1 MNEHVLIVDF
11 QVKPEHLDRFMK
23 MIDENA
29 RASVGNEPGCS
40 QFDVTRAND
49 DPCHIMLYEVYAN
62 EDAFKVHMTMAHTQ
76 AFLGPAKDMLTKPPA
91 ATFLTRTTAAS
102 KSGK

>member
-29 RASVGNEPGCS
+29 RASVANEPGCV
-40 QFDVTRAND
+40 QFDVTRANND
-49 DPCHIMLYEVYAN
+49 SCHIMLYEVYAN
-62 EDAFKVHMTMAHTQ
+62 EDAFKAHMTMAHTQ
-76 AFLGPAKDMLTKPPA
+76 AFLGPAKDMVTKPPA

-102 KSGK
+102 MSGK

>member
-29 RASVGNEPGCS
+29 CASVKNEPGCS
-40 QFDVTRAND
+40 QFDVTRANN

-62 EDAFKVHMTMAHTQ
+62 EDAFKSHMTYAHTKK
-76 AFLGPAKDMLTKPPA
+76 FLDAAKEMVAKPPA
-91 ATFLTRTTAAS
+91 ATFLTRTTDAS
-102 KSGK
+102 K

>member
-1 MNEHVLIVDF
+1 MSEHVLIVDF
-11 QVKPEHLDRFMK
+11 RVKPEQLDRFMK

-29 RASVGNEPGCS
+29 RASVTNEAGCL

-49 DPCHIMLYEVYAN
+49 DPCHVMLYEVYAS
-62 EDAFKVHMTMAHTQ
+62 EEAFKTHMTMAHTQ

>member
-1 MNEHVLIVDF
+1 MSHHTLIVDF

-29 RASVGNEPGCS
+29 RASVTSEAGCL

-49 DPCHIMLYEVYAN
+49 DPCHVMLYEVYAN

-76 AFLGPAKDMLTKPPA
+76 AFLGPVKDMLTKPPA

>member
-29 RASVGNEPGCS
+29 RASVKNEPGCS
-40 QFDVTRAND
+40 QFDVTRALS
-49 DPCHIMLYEVYAN
+49 DPCHIMLYEVYAS
-62 EDAFKVHMTMAHTQ
+62 EDAFKTHMTMAHTQ
-76 AFLGPAKDMLTKPPA
+76 AFLGPAKDMLVKPPA
-91 ATFLTRTTAAS
+91 ATFLTRTTDAS
-102 KSGK
+102 K